1 MRAYALIALL
11 PFLGAA
17 IAAPIDGG
25 IPRAGSL
32 DLSLPKLQ
40 SLAHSLLGGLDR
52 GSSTIPGLPSAP
64 TGTAVIGLPT
74 GTVPVPPQVL
84 DLLKKL
90 GQRIG
95 GLKKPAKAS
104 EAVDQLKAVQA
115 DLEATTK
122 EAVAAIKAYVLD
134 TTLT

>member
-64 TGTAVIGLPT
+64 AGTAVIGLPT
-74 GTVPVPPQVL
+74 VTVPVPPQVL

-122 EAVAAIKAYVLD
+122 EAVAAIKAYVFD